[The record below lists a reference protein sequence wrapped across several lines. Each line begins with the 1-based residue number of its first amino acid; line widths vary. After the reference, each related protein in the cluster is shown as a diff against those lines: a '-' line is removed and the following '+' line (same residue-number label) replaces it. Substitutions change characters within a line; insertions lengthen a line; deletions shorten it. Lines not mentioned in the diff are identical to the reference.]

1 MKKIQTTDFDL
12 KDNVIKNLKQL
23 LKKLLVENKDIF
35 YVKKWNQN
43 NQDIVNII
51 KKNIFWKNYNYEFCT
66 RERYEKY

>member
-12 KDNVIKNLKQL
+12 KANVIKNLKQL
-23 LKKLLVENKDIF
+23 LKKLLIKNMGIF

-51 KKNIFWKNYNYEFCT
+51 KKNIFWKNYSYELCT
-66 RERYEKY
+66 RKRYEKY